1 MEKRFKNLK
10 QITVEESEKYISA
23 DEDFKNNFIA
33 YFTLTPDDDG
43 WDKVTYF
50 TKRSKNQFQL

>member
-43 WDKVTYF
+43 WDKVT
-50 TKRSKNQFQL
+50 